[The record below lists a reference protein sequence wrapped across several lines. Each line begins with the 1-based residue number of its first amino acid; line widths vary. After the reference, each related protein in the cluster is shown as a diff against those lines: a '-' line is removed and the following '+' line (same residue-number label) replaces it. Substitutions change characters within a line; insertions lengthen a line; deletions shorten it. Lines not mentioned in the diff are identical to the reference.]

1 MGIVNVTAD
10 SFSDGGAYLRTE
22 DAIRHARMLAAQ
34 GADIIDVGGESTR
47 PGAPRVPVEVE
58 LENVVP
64 VIRELAS
71 AGLAVSVD
79 TTRSRVADRALSV
92 GAVVVNDVSGGL
104 ADPAM
109 AACVAS
115 SGAAYVAM
123 HWRAPSA
130 QMRGH
135 AQYDDVV
142 RDVVTELER
151 RLDALVASGVDAE
164 RIVLDPGLGF
174 AKRAEHD
181 WRLLTALDE
190 LGRLGRPI
198 LVGASRKSFL
208 VDVLADLPG
217 PMPPPRERDPASVAV
232 AALAAASGAYCVRV
246 HDVRSTLQAVAVAA
260 SWSRAATKS
269 AATLLP

>member
-1 MGIVNVTAD
+1 M
-10 SFSDGGAYLRTE
+10 
-22 DAIRHARMLAAQ
+22 
-34 GADIIDVGGESTR
+34 GGESTR
-47 PGAPRVPVEVE
+47 PGAVRVPVEVG

-71 AGLAVSVD
+71 AGLTVSID

-92 GAVVVNDVSGGL
+92 GALVVNDVSGGL

-109 AACVAS
+109 ATCVAS
-115 SGAAYVAM
+115 AGVAYVAT

-130 QMRGH
+130 QMKDL

-142 RDVVTELER
+142 GDVVTELGK
-151 RLDALVASGVDAE
+151 RLDALVPANVDAE
-164 RIVLDPGLGF
+164 RVVLDPGLGL
-174 AKRAEHD
+174 ATKAEHD

-208 VDVLADLPG
+208 AEALPALPG
-217 PMPPPRERDPASVAV
+217 SVPPARERDAASVAV
-232 AALAAASGAYCVRV
+232 ASGAYCVRA
-246 HDVRSTLQAVAVAA
+246 HDV
-260 SWSRAATKS
+260 
-269 AATLLP
+269 